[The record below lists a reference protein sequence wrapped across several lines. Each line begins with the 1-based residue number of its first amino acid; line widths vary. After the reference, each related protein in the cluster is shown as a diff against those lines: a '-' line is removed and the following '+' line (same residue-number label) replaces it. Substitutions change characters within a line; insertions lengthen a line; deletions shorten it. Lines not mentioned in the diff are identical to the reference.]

1 MKRHGFTLIELL
13 VVIAIIAILAAILF
27 PVFAK
32 AREKARQTSCLNNIK
47 QITLGVLQYVQD
59 YDERFV
65 DDSAIP
71 GNPVPVGGICSWR
84 FKIQPYIKN
93 WQVFNCPSS
102 GDMKD
107 WSSTGVQGQGA
118 YGYDAGLGGQS
129 LGILTT
135 PANRILVGDARHWL
149 IGSCYPGNVAYP
161 SIGSG
166 YTPCG
171 AAAQANWTEAHTR
184 HNGGSNVGFADGHA
198 KWLSAS
204 TIIGQGTAMRT
215 N

>member
-1 MKRHGFTLIELL
+1 MKRRGFTLIELL

-32 AREKARQTSCLNNIK
+32 AREKARQTSCLNNVK

-65 DDSAIP
+65 DDNPIP
-71 GNPVPVGGICSWR
+71 GYPTPVGGICSWR

-102 GDMKD
+102 GDIKD
-107 WSSTGVQGQGA
+107 WSNPNVQGQGG
-118 YGYDAGLGGQS
+118 YGFDTGLGGQA
-129 LGILTT
+129 LGVLTT
-135 PANRILVGDARHWL
+135 PANRILISDARHWA

-166 YTPCG
+166 YSPCG
-171 AAAQANWTEAHTR
+171 AAAQANWTDAHTR
-184 HNGGSNVGFADGHA
+184 HNGGSNIGFADGHA